1 MAEKKKNN
9 KKEVKKNNTIKTSN
23 NVKESAKKDA
33 QVSLKTKEIK
43 KEKKFKTWF
52 NNLSINTIM
61 VFGICVICI
70 LLIVL
75 ICVATKETKTTKGD
89 DIVVK
94 VDGKTITADELYK
107 NLKDASGMKTAIDLI
122 DEYILN
128 KEYKTTDDMKKTA
141 ETTISN
147 YKSNY
152 KDNYKSFLEYN
163 GIKDDAELKELLIKN
178 SKITKATEDY
188 IKDNLTKKEMN
199 DYYEDS
205 IYGDIEAKHILIST
219 ETSDSAT
226 DEEKET
232 KDKEAK
238 AKAEEVIKKLKDGA
252 KFEDLAK
259 EYSDD
264 TSTKEKGGDLGYFN
278 TGAMVQEF
286 EDAAYKLK
294 VNEYTTEPV
303 KTTYGYHIIMKTAE
317 KEKPSFKKS
326 KDTIIEKLVE
336 KKKDEDENISTKAIN
351 ALREKYH
358 INIKDKSI
366 KKSYKTYLHDST
378 TTTTTTT
385 TSQNS

>member
-94 VDGKTITADELYK
+94 VDGETITADELYK
-107 NLKDASGMKTAIDLI
+107 NLKDTSGMKTAIDLI

-141 ETTISN
+141 ETTINN

-317 KEKPSFKKS
+317 KEKPSFKKA